1 LGEIRFIKDFFQTK
15 IENEFNVEKIRSL
28 GEEVHKF
35 TNNYMS
41 EYNFTAD
48 LPFRKKLIDNFQLI
62 EELSKSKIMCTDN
75 LQLPEKLA
83 ELKTKYNKFFG
94 NILNRE
100 QFNFYNYNLSKRDW
114 IVLSINETVKKFQA
128 GELIEVSFSF
138 YFHLHI

>member
-1 LGEIRFIKDFFQTK
+1 MGEIRFIKDFFQTK

-83 ELKTKYNKFFG
+83 ELKTKYNKFC
-94 NILNRE
+94 
-100 QFNFYNYNLSKRDW
+100 
-114 IVLSINETVKKFQA
+114 T
-128 GELIEVSFSF
+128 
-138 YFHLHI
+138 